1 MENQTNNENQ
11 IINLSYEELEFILN
25 KITSPNPNKEDISNT
40 NDAIRKYSRNI
51 LSVEGFLL
59 QIKNNQR
66 TNIRQLSAVLLKRKL
81 DDHWNKMDSNTQ
93 NTIKDFILQLFINE
107 KNYLVLKAIANL
119 IFKIAKQSLIN
130 SQWTDLHEFI
140 FADPR
145 KYSQDQAHL
154 FELNLYIISEL
165 IESSSYHLKPKLALI
180 KTILEVSINMGSQKM
195 KEYSTKCLGNLVRNL
210 DKEELNSFKD
220 VIPSMFK
227 EIKNFSEETVF
238 HVYEVLCEFH
248 INSLDIFEN
257 YLIDII
263 QLTIWFLNNN
273 EYSGNTKL
281 VLSEF
286 LMMLGEYKKKIFIKD
301 DYAVLRSVIEVGYKM
316 LSTNT
321 EVEEDSDDG
330 QLSDYSIGS
339 RMIEY
344 LSKVIS
350 SKHVFPV
357 FTSYIQKLL
366 NSNDCYERRAAITS
380 FGLIAEGCNMK
391 ISEILEDI
399 VNTLVNSFL
408 NDPAVIVKSASIIS
422 MDKLTQHCPEVCE
435 FHAKVIPMLI
445 QGLSAKEEE
454 VVENSLI
461 ELNYFC
467 RSLDLE
473 LEEYVGE
480 LLPRLIYLLENH
492 KSVKVQENCL
502 FALASVIGN
511 AQGLISQTLFP
522 ILETCKSIIL
532 HRKNDDEEELRA
544 NALDC
549 VAQIS
554 FVIKME
560 LFAPYKDFFTAF
572 AVDCVKSNK
581 YILQDSG
588 FTYFNTLSGI
598 MGDSF
603 ADFLPD
609 LMNIAFQIL
618 QDDSGITETKDKDEF
633 GFDSDSEDEDND
645 KIGNVYINEDFVD
658 AKCSAVLAIAHF
670 AKACPK
676 HFLPYI
682 EKVFIQFE
690 ELWNHVH
697 DNVNLELIMAYEN
710 LLIALDDAEEKING
724 VENNVNQDPLYKK
737 AWVSHV
743 FPKFEKVVEDSDIKE
758 EVSKVLECIY
768 HIIDHFGKNLFVNNN
783 TLERIMNISKTL
795 LDYQAACQ
803 LKNNDEDEDED
814 DSDYDEQILGKTVDI
829 FLIISEKIGNEFH
842 EYFAKIFA
850 SLKKYLNIKKSEQDR
865 SSAFGC
871 FADVLK
877 HCTVSTKF
885 YLPTLLTAAEENMKK
900 NLKKKDEELF
910 RHIAYLLGILF
921 QSDPEVSKVYLTQT
935 LSMLQ
940 TIYENSSKTAKDN
953 VIASLCNISI
963 ALSLNFESDLF
974 AKMVETVMT
983 NIPLKHDSLENP
995 TVLKFICYLTNKLD
1009 MKGYEMYFANI
1020 LNTLKSLVLNEIKCG
1035 TTKQILKDIKA
1046 YLEILN
1052 QNEVLRNAIEKFI
1065 ASMTDAEKERFI
1077 NTIRNA

>member
-1 MENQTNNENQ
+1 MEETNTNDNQV
-11 IINLSYEELEFILN
+11 INLSYEELEFILN
-25 KITSPNPNKEDISNT
+25 KIASPNPNKEDIMNT

-59 QIKNNQR
+59 QIKNNP
-66 TNIRQLSAVLLKRKL
+66 NIKIRQLAAVLLKRKL
-81 DDHWNKMDSNTQ
+81 EDHWNKMEANAQT
-93 NTIKDFILQLFINE
+93 TLKDFMLQLFINE
-107 KNYLVLKAIANL
+107 RNYLVLKAIANL

-130 SQWTDLHEFI
+130 NQWTDLHEFI
-140 FADPR
+140 FADPQ

-165 IESSSYHLKPKLALI
+165 IESSSYHLKSKLALI
-180 KTILEVSINMGSQKM
+180 KSILEVSINMGSQKM

-210 DKEELNSFKD
+210 EKEELNSFKD
-220 VIPSMFK
+220 VIPIMFK
-227 EIKNFSEETVF
+227 EIKNFSEDTVF

-248 INSLDIFEN
+248 INSLEIFEN
-257 YLIDII
+257 YLDHII

-286 LMMLGEYKKKIFIKD
+286 LMMLSEYKKKIFIKD
-301 DYAVLRSVIEVGYKM
+301 NYLLLRSVIEVGFK
-316 LSTNT
+316 LLATNN
-321 EVEEDSDDG
+321 EVEDDTDDG

-339 RMIEY
+339 RIIEY
-344 LSKVIS
+344 LSKVIT
-350 SKHVFPV
+350 SKHVFPI
-357 FTSYIQKLL
+357 FTTYIQKLL
-366 NSNDCYERRAAITS
+366 TSNDAYERRAAITS

-391 ISEILEDI
+391 VSEMLEDI

-435 FHAKVIPMLI
+435 HHAKVIPMLI

-473 LEEYVGE
+473 LEDYVGE
-480 LLPRLIYLLENH
+480 LLPRLIFLLENH

-511 AQGLISQTLFP
+511 AQGLINQTLFP
-522 ILETCKSIIL
+522 ILDTCRSIIMN
-532 HRKNDDEEELRA
+532 RKSEEEEELRA

-549 VAQIS
+549 VAQIA
-554 FVIKME
+554 FVIKMD
-560 LFAPYKDFFTAF
+560 LFSPYKDFFTAY
-572 AVDCVKSNK
+572 AVECVKSNK
-581 YILQDSG
+581 YILQDAG

-598 MGDSF
+598 MGESF
-603 ADFLPD
+603 ADYLAD
-609 LMNIAFQIL
+609 LMTIAFEIL
-618 QDDSGITETKDKDEF
+618 QDDSGITECKEKDEF
-633 GFDSDSEDEDND
+633 GFDSDSEDEDD

-658 AKCSAVLAIAHF
+658 AKCSAILAISQF
-670 AKACPK
+670 AKSCPK
-676 HFLPYI
+676 QFLGYV
-682 EKVFIQFE
+682 EKVFVQFE

-697 DNVNLELIMAYEN
+697 DNVNIELIMAYEN
-710 LLIALDDAEEKING
+710 LLVALHDAEGTLNG
-724 VENNVNQDPLYKK
+724 EENTTTVERIYKK
-737 AWVSHV
+737 AWASHV

-768 HIIDHFGKNLFVNNN
+768 HIIDHLGKNLFVNNN
-783 TLERIMNISKTL
+783 TLERLMNIAKTL

-803 LKNNDEDEDED
+803 IKNNDEDEDDEEA
-814 DSDYDEQILGKTVDI
+814 DYDEQILGKTVDI
-829 FLIISEKIGNEFH
+829 FLILSEKIGNEFH
-842 EYFAKIFA
+842 EYFAKVYP
-850 SLKKYLNIKKSEQDR
+850 SLKKYLGSKRTEQDR

-885 YLPTLLTAAEENMKK
+885 YLPTLFTAAEENVKK

-910 RHIAYLLGILF
+910 RHIAYLLGIFF
-921 QSDPEVSKVYLTQT
+921 QSDPVASKDYLIPSLT
-935 LSMLQ
+935 LLQ
-940 TIYENSSKTAKDN
+940 TIFENSTKTAKDN
-953 VIASLCNISI
+953 VIAALCN
-963 ALSLNFESDLF
+963 LSMSLGLTFESELF
-974 AKMVETVMT
+974 SKMVETVMT

-995 TVLKFICYLTNKLD
+995 TVLKFICYLTDKLD
-1009 MKGYEMYFANI
+1009 MKGYEIYFENI
-1020 LNTLKSLVLNEIKCG
+1020 LVTVKFLVLNEIKCG
-1035 TTKQILKDIKA
+1035 TSKQTLKDIKA

-1065 ASMTDAEKERFI
+1065 SSLNDSEKERFV